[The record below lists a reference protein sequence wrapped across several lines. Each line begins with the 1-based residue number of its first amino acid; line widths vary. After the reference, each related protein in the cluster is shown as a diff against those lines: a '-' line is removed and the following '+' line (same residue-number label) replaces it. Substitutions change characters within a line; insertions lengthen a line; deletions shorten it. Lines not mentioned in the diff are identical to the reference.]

1 MKEYVLLTF
10 IASVGLYGLLSIHH
24 EVGRQDDHVGL
35 GFDSQSLVI
44 QQPTRQL
51 VNKLQGHMIIDQE
64 CAWPQISLQISDFDS
79 GCDYFLDCG
88 YGAKKRITQ
97 AKQTLDFDHSGIYLV
112 KLIKDNILIDVV
124 ELYVDLEQQSQVKL
138 VSF

>member
-24 EVGRQDDHVGL
+24 DVGRQGDHKGF
-35 GFDSQSLVI
+35 GFDSQSLTNH
-44 QQPTRQL
+44 QPSQQL
-51 VNKLQGHMIIDQE
+51 VNKLQSYMIIDQE
-64 CAWPQISLQISDFDS
+64 CVWPQISLQISDFDS
-79 GCDYFLDCG
+79 GSDYFLDCG

-97 AKQTLDFDHSGIYLV
+97 ARQTLDFDHSGIYLV

>member
-24 EVGRQDDHVGL
+24 DVGRQDDHKGF
-35 GFDSQSLVI
+35 GFDNQSLTI
-44 QQPTRQL
+44 QQTSRQL
-51 VNKLQGHMIIDQE
+51 VNKLQSYMIIDQE
-64 CAWPQISLQISDFDS
+64 CVWPQISLQISEFDS
-79 GCDYFLDCG
+79 ASDYFLDWG
-88 YGAKKRITQ
+88 HGAKKKITEER
-97 AKQTLDFDHSGIYLV
+97 QTLDFDHSGLYLI